1 MLVSQDASGGAT
13 LVVEKT
19 SMTDAGT
26 YTAVGTNDVGQAET
40 SCEVKVPLPQYPIF
54 APTSSFSALSSLLK
68 GDAGDGGAQVHVA
81 AALRKGGRGVAHQA
95 GGKDDWTPDAGNQ
108 VAEERA
114 GRLRIFTEIYFF
126 EKTKEI
132 LPPTIY
138 L

>member
-40 SCEVKVPLPQYPIF
+40 SCEVKVRIATLAGFEFPAKVLILPHPSI
-54 APTSSFSALSSLLK
+54 K

-81 AALRKGGRGVAHQA
+81 AALRQGGRGVAHQA
-95 GGKDDWTPDAGNQ
+95 GGKGLRTP
-108 VAEERA
+108 RS
-114 GRLRIFTEIYFF
+114 
-126 EKTKEI
+126 K
-132 LPPTIY
+132 
-138 L
+138 

>member
-40 SCEVKVPLPQYPIF
+40 SCEVKVRLPQFPMF
-54 APTSSFSALSSLLK
+54 LPTSSFSALPPLK

-81 AALRKGGRGVAHQA
+81 AALRQGRRGVAHQA
-95 GGKDDWTPDAGNQ
+95 GGKGLRTP
-108 VAEERA
+108 RS
-114 GRLRIFTEIYFF
+114 
-126 EKTKEI
+126 K
-132 LPPTIY
+132 
-138 L
+138 

>member
-40 SCEVKVPLPQYPIF
+40 SCEVKVRIVGFKFPVNVLIHSLPSI
-54 APTSSFSALSSLLK
+54 K

-81 AALRKGGRGVAHQA
+81 AALRQGGRGVAHQA
-95 GGKDDWTPDAGNQ
+95 GGKGLRTP
-108 VAEERA
+108 RS
-114 GRLRIFTEIYFF
+114 
-126 EKTKEI
+126 K
-132 LPPTIY
+132 
-138 L
+138 